1 MGECWFPL
9 NGERIVGLMT
19 EGRGVTVHTLDCLTL
34 ERFSESP
41 ELWIDLAW
49 DDIKNN
55 NNFSRINV
63 ILKNTTGSLNI
74 LTQTIATSAGNI
86 TNLIVKRR
94 SEDFFELSVD
104 IQVEDIKH
112 LNQIIT
118 GIRASTNV
126 FEVKR
131 VKDT

>member
-1 MGECWFPL
+1 MGECCFPL

-74 LTQTIATSAGNI
+74 LTQTIATFAGNI

>member
-1 MGECWFPL
+1 MGEGIFTIFD
-9 NGERIVGLMT
+9 NGT
-19 EGRGVTVHTLDCLTL
+19 
-34 ERFSESP
+34 
-41 ELWIDLAW
+41 ID
-49 DDIKNN
+49 D

-74 LTQTIATSAGNI
+74 LTQTIATFAGNI